1 MYTLEHLSG
10 YAFSSYQLG
19 LFRQLGEFRGRQL
32 VTARQ
37 QPEVLDTLRQVA
49 VLESVEFSSR
59 LDGLFSAHSAQIASR
74 KAASRELVRKLVHKE
89 YRPATPVE
97 RQVAGYRDG
106 LEMVV
111 EPGEHMTLSVSLI
124 RQLHAMLYAHLPHEG
139 GRWRVTNKEIVERDS
154 KGQRIGVLYRTIPA
168 TAIAGAMEK
177 LVAYYHEGLQQQDEP
192 LLLIAAVV
200 LDFLCIHPFSDGNA
214 RIAWLLMAMMLA
226 LNGYQVVQ
234 LISLERVLLRHEQ
247 DYKRALQLSVKGW
260 QEGQHNP
267 MPWIDFFLNT
277 LIRAY
282 DELEDKI
289 QTLQWQGSRAPKSQ
303 LVRMAIEQTRHT
315 FSIADICLQIPTVSR
330 ELVKKVVQ
338 QMRAEGLLEPVGR
351 GRGAQW
357 QKCNRS
363 VIRN

>member
-1 MYTLEHLSG
+1 MKTLQHLSG
-10 YAFSSYQLG
+10 YSFNSYQLG

-32 VTARQ
+32 VNVRQ
-37 QPEVLDTLRQVA
+37 QPEVLDTLRQIA
-49 VLESVEFSSR
+49 VLESVEYSSR
-59 LDGLFSAHSAQIASR
+59 LDGIV
-74 KAASRELVRKLVHKE
+74 ASRELVRKLIYRE
-89 YRPATPVE
+89 YRPTTPVE

-106 LEMVV
+106 LEIVV
-111 EPGEHMTLSVSLI
+111 EPGEHMTMSVSLI
-124 RQLHAMLYAHLPHEG
+124 RQLHAMLYAHVPHEG

-154 KGQRIGVLYRTIPA
+154 NGLRIGVLYRTMPA
-168 TAIAGAMEK
+168 RVIAEAMEE
-177 LVAYYHEGLQQQDEP
+177 LVTCYHEGLGQQVEP
-192 LLLIAAVV
+192 LLLIPTVV

-214 RIAWLLMAMMLA
+214 RIAWLLIAMMLA
-226 LNGYQVVQ
+226 LNGYQVAQ
-234 LISLERVLLRHEQ
+234 MISLERVLARQEQ
-247 DYKRALQLSVKGW
+247 AYKRALQLSVKGW
-260 QEGQHNP
+260 HEGQHNP

-303 LVRMAIEQTRHT
+303 LARMAIEQTSHA
-315 FSIADICLQIPTVSR
+315 FSVADICLQIPTVSR

-357 QKCNRS
+357 QKCNTS
-363 VIRN
+363 A